1 MLAESVILSIFIGIF
16 RGKKLKSIENIE
28 IDKFWLILLA
38 FSIEFI
44 CGILIKN
51 DIRPFSQFITEN
63 YFFIHTLVYILLF
76 ICFIF
81 NLKSKALV
89 IVLIGVMLN
98 FIVITSNSGFMPVN
112 TDMALS
118 NGFSESIKLLA
129 EGKIAGHAVLIKGE
143 TRFWFLA
150 DIINIPP
157 PYPFPQTISIGDIFI
172 AIGIFLFIQ
181 LSMKK
186 SYV

>member
-1 MLAESVILSIFIGIF
+1 MLAESVILSIFVGIF
-16 RGKKLKSIENIE
+16 KGKKFKSLENIQ
-28 IDKFWLILLA
+28 INKFWLILLS
-38 FSIEFI
+38 FLIEFI
-44 CGILIKN
+44 CGFLIKN
-51 DIRPFSQFITEN
+51 DIRPFSQFIGEN

-76 ICFIF
+76 ICFVF
-81 NLKSKALV
+81 NLKSKSLI
-89 IVLIGVMLN
+89 IVLIGVILN
-98 FIVITSNSGFMPVN
+98 FIVIASNSGFMPVS

-118 NGFSESIKLLA
+118 NGFNESIQLLT
-129 EGKIAGHAVLIKGE
+129 EGKATGHAVLVKGE

-172 AIGIFLFIQ
+172 SIGIFLFIQ
-181 LSMKK
+181 LGMKK